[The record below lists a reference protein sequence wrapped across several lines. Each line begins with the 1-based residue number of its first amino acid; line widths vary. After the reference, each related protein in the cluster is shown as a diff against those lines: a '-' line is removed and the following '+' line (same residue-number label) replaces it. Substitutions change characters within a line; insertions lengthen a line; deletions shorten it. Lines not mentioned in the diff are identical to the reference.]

1 LAAWYCGDFTL
12 GTLLEVASLQARW
25 LSARQAVTAENVAN
39 ASTPGYKARE
49 VVAFDAA
56 LARFSGAQNT
66 SVQRNVDGT
75 PWEVRPSGNSVS
87 LEEEMVRASDI
98 SRSYALNTGI
108 VSAFHRM
115 LLQAVRG

>member
-1 LAAWYCGDFTL
+1 MWNVKDFPL
-12 GTLLEVASLQARW
+12 GTLLEVASMQARW
-25 LSARQAVTAENVAN
+25 LSMRQAVTAENVAN
-39 ASTPGYKARE
+39 ASTPGYRARD
-49 VVAFDAA
+49 VVAFDEA
-56 LARFSGAQNT
+56 LSRFSGPQNAN
-66 SVQRNVDGT
+66 VQRGFDST

-87 LEEEMVRASDI
+87 LEEEMVRAGGI

>member
-1 LAAWYCGDFTL
+1 M
-12 GTLLEVASLQARW
+12 QARW
-25 LSARQAVTAENVAN
+25 LSMRQSVTAENVAN
-39 ASTPGYKARE
+39 SSTPGYKAHE
-49 VVAFDAA
+49 VAAFDEA
-56 LARFSGAQNT
+56 LARFSNAQNA
-66 SVQRNVDGT
+66 SVQRSVDSN

-87 LEEEMVRASDI
+87 LEEEMVRAGGI

>member
-1 LAAWYCGDFTL
+1 LGRDFSL
-12 GTLLEVASLQARW
+12 GTLLEVASMQARW
-25 LSARQAVTAENVAN
+25 LSMRQSVTAENVAN
-39 ASTPGYKARE
+39 ASTPGYRAKD
-49 VVAFDAA
+49 VVAFDEA
-56 LARFSGAQNT
+56 LSRFSGAQNAG
-66 SVQRNVDGT
+66 VQRSVASN

-87 LEEEMVRASDI
+87 LEEEMVRAGGI

>member
-1 LAAWYCGDFTL
+1 M
-12 GTLLEVASLQARW
+12 QARW
-25 LSARQAVTAENVAN
+25 LSMRQSVTAENVAN

-49 VVAFDAA
+49 VIGFNEA
-56 LARFSGAQNT
+56 LARFSSPQGASIQR
-66 SVQRNVDGT
+66 SVDSN

-87 LEEEMVRASDI
+87 LEEEMVRAGSI

-115 LLQAVRG
+115 LLQSVRG

>member
-1 LAAWYCGDFTL
+1 MWNIRDSPL
-12 GTLLEVASLQARW
+12 GTLLEVASMQARW
-25 LSARQAVTAENVAN
+25 LSMRQAVTAENVAN
-39 ASTPGYKARE
+39 ASTPGYRARD
-49 VVAFDAA
+49 VVAFDEV
-56 LARFSGAQNT
+56 LARFSGPQNAN
-66 SVQRNVDGT
+66 VQRGFDST

-87 LEEEMVRASDI
+87 LEEEMVRADGI